1 MIDLPNR
8 QISLRPGI
16 LELKWGQPALDL
28 LPVAQISRAAVQALE
43 TFGAD
48 ALSYGPP
55 QGAGALVQWLA
66 DRIGRMETR
75 APRLDE
81 LMLTGGISIALDQI
95 CTLCTRP
102 GDVVLAES
110 PAYHLALSIL
120 RDHPLDLVPAPTDDQ
135 GLRIDALAET
145 IARLRREG
153 RPPRLLYTIP
163 TFNNPTGVSLPD
175 ERRRAL
181 VDLAANEGLVIVE
194 DDVYRELYYDAP
206 APPPSLWEL
215 APSGVVVRMGSFAK
229 SLAPGIRLGW
239 LTADSALVQRF
250 VEGGVLDS
258 GGSLNHFTS
267 MVVTQFCLSGEYDA
281 LLERYR
287 DAYHAR
293 RDALL
298 SGLAEYMPDGCS
310 WTDPA
315 GGYFVWLRLPNS
327 IDAKILLPRA
337 EAMGVSFVPGAHFY
351 LTDGG
356 HNALR
361 LAFCLYAPDELTE
374 GVRRLGAAIKATIQ
388 S

>member
-1 MIDLPNR
+1 MIELPNR
-8 QISLRPGI
+8 QVSFRPGI
-16 LELKWGQPALDL
+16 LELMWGQPDFDL
-28 LPVAQISRAAVQALE
+28 LPVAQIRLAAMQAIE
-43 TFGAD
+43 TYGAD
-48 ALSYGPP
+48 ALSYGAP
-55 QGAGALVQWLA
+55 QGAGVLVRWLA
-66 DRIGRMETR
+66 ERIGQTEART
-75 APRLDE
+75 PQLDE
-81 LMLTGGISIALDQI
+81 LMLTGGISITLDQI

-110 PAYHLALSIL
+110 PAYHLALRIL
-120 RDHPLDLVPAPTDDQ
+120 RDHPLDLIPAPTDDQ

-181 VDLAANEGLVIVE
+181 VDLAANEGLLIVE
-194 DDVYRELYYDAP
+194 DDVYRELHYDG
-206 APPPSLWEL
+206 PPLPSLWEL
-215 APSGVVVRMGSFAK
+215 APSGVVARMGSFAK

-239 LTADSALVQRF
+239 LTADAPLVQRF

-267 MVVTQFCLSGEYDA
+267 LVVAQFCLSGEYDA
-281 LLERYR
+281 LLDRFRTAYR
-287 DAYHAR
+287 AR

-298 SGLAEYMPDGCS
+298 SGLSQHMPDGCS
-310 WTDPA
+310 WTHPA
-315 GGYFVWLRLPNS
+315 GGYFVWLRLPER
-327 IDAKILLPRA
+327 IDTETLLPHA
-337 EAMGVSFVPGAHFY
+337 EAMGVSFVPGTLFY
-351 LTDGG
+351 LDGGG

-361 LAFCLYAPDELTE
+361 LAFCLYDPDELTE
-374 GVRRLGAAIKATIQ
+374 GTRRLGAALKAALN